1 MSTTRKTERKRGKTM
16 NRSVAFAIATCIAL
30 TWAVQAYSAE
40 TAPAAKAAPAAPK
53 AMPAQTTKPKIPDGK
68 LLMNKHC
75 VTCHKSEV
83 YTAKNRKVVTLETLK
98 ATVAKCSDA
107 SKTNWT
113 DKEKETVVHYLNRT
127 YYKFK

>member
-1 MSTTRKTERKRGKTM
+1 MPLAEARKGRGEKMKR
-16 NRSVAFAIATCIAL
+16 SFAFVIAACIAL
-30 TWAVQAYSAE
+30 TWTVQAYSAE

-53 AMPAQTTKPKIPDGK
+53 ALPAQTAKPKIPDGK

-83 YTAKNRKVVTLETLK
+83 YTAKTRKVVTLEALK